1 MHPLLPLR
9 EKCAIPSRTSR
20 WYACQ
25 YHRTCRSSL
34 YPSVSCLT
42 PQSFGE
48 GGLTAGGGGLSGI
61 DVADNDH
68 VDVHLLLTAAIVS
81 EVCQGWLWQPRALPV
96 GKCRGSTGSR
106 RKAGRVTYPMLAVL
120 CCLRLCGGEGKLFD
134 TQIYSA
140 RCKV

>member
-1 MHPLLPLR
+1 M
-9 EKCAIPSRTSR
+9 
-20 WYACQ
+20 
-25 YHRTCRSSL
+25 
-34 YPSVSCLT
+34 LT
-42 PQSFGE
+42 
-48 GGLTAGGGGLSGI
+48 TGGGRLAGV

-68 VDVHLLLTAAIVS
+68 VNVHLLLTAAIVS